1 MPSACAQGK
10 AGAAATSAFK
20 GGDASK
26 QLEAVQAQMAD
37 VSKQL
42 AASKRTLAEMQVQ
55 LSAKS
60 ELYEKVR
67 NRVPPQTKR
76 ISKPARVK
84 NSSAAV
90 SVSCWVH
97 ASEGESL
104 GACDGT
110 CVLDQHWGPATA
122 LLTERNSDPPPCSL
136 EACV

>member
-1 MPSACAQGK
+1 M
-10 AGAAATSAFK
+10 TWE
-20 GGDASK
+20 
-26 QLEAVQAQMAD
+26 LEAERGKVRETKG
-37 VSKQL
+37 S
-42 AASKRTLAEMQVQ
+42 MQVQ

-76 ISKPARVK
+76 ISKPARVM
-84 NSSAAV
+84 NSSATV

-97 ASEGESL
+97 AREGKSL

-122 LLTERNSDPPPCSL
+122 LLTERSSDPPPCSL
-136 EACV
+136 EAYV